1 MQGQKVVCINDSWS
15 ALTLNFYTALPVKDS
30 IYTIR
35 AVMPGRGNQ
44 QMTPPYKFTEEIA
57 VLLEELINPEY
68 GPEGK
73 KTEAGF
79 NIERFA
85 PLEELTEEQIMRF
98 HKEEPVK
105 PAKPVKQPAKPELV
119 PA

>member
-1 MQGQKVVCINDSWS
+1 MFMQGQKVVCINDSWS
-15 ALTLNFYTALPVKDS
+15 QLTLSYYIALPIKDGV
-30 IYTIR
+30 YTIR
-35 AVMPGRGNQ
+35 AIMPGRGNQ
-44 QMTPPYKFTEEIA
+44 QTVPPYKFTEEIA

-79 NIERFA
+79 NAERFV
-85 PLEELTEEQIMRF
+85 PLEELSEEQILAF
-98 HKEEPVK
+98 NKEEP
-105 PAKPVKQPAKPELV
+105 KPVKIKSPKTPELV